1 MIEKI
6 KYIYELQKYGFQR
19 KTQLVSMLIMYVIG
33 LVMEVVSHGTYW
45 LGMFFMMMTPLF
57 VTQTLYSTCMSG
69 LVAASP
75 RGKQI
80 QTSLACLG
88 DLVTTLVSMS
98 ILVVLKI
105 VEVKVYPD
113 HARVILSAFV
123 ILCLIMIIVHLY
135 TALVYKYYAID
146 HIVIRDHLADILC
159 YGLSICRGEQ
169 FCLVFCSGIS
179 RASHPLCLCKC
190 AGWCGT
196 GISDRKT
203 GLSCTA
209 F

>member
-80 QTSLACLG
+80 QTSLAWRPCDHPGIHEYSGCLEDCG
-88 DLVTTLVSMS
+88 GKVISGPCKSYLKCFCHLMS
-98 ILVVLKI
+98 
-105 VEVKVYPD
+105 D
-113 HARVILSAFV
+113 HDHSASLHGFGV
-123 ILCLIMIIVHLY
+123 
-135 TALVYKYYAID
+135 
-146 HIVIRDHLADILC
+146 
-159 YGLSICRGEQ
+159 
-169 FCLVFCSGIS
+169 
-179 RASHPLCLCKC
+179 
-190 AGWCGT
+190 
-196 GISDRKT
+196 
-203 GLSCTA
+203 
-209 F
+209 

>member
-88 DLVTTLVSMS
+88 DLVTATQ
-98 ILVVLKI
+98 
-105 VEVKVYPD
+105 
-113 HARVILSAFV
+113 RF
-123 ILCLIMIIVHLY
+123 
-135 TALVYKYYAID
+135 
-146 HIVIRDHLADILC
+146 R
-159 YGLSICRGEQ
+159 
-169 FCLVFCSGIS
+169 
-179 RASHPLCLCKC
+179 
-190 AGWCGT
+190 
-196 GISDRKT
+196 
-203 GLSCTA
+203 
-209 F
+209 